1 MPEGPEVKYLTEH
14 VLNKYVSK
22 TLLDVKINS
31 GRYKNHK
38 PPENFKSFVKQLPLK
53 CINIYK

>member
-1 MPEGPEVKYLTEH
+1 MPEGPEVKYLTDY
-14 VLNKYVSK
+14 VLNKYVGK

-38 PPENFKSFVKQLPLK
+38 QLVL
-53 CINIYK
+53 NNYH